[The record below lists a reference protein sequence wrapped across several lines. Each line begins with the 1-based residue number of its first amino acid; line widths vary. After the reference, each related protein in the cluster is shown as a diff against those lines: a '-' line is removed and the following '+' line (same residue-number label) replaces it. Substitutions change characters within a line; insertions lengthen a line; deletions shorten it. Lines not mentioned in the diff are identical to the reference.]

1 MQIDA
6 LLKDFVVKADLEDF
20 IFLGITNKNVLYFR
34 VMHLGERLI
43 GGLAQG
49 ILEDEAVAT
58 AVDNMIVA
66 LQIAKKKAKEAD
78 DSDAEENAA
87 PARTARAS
95 QSCGVTRAGCGTS
108 GSRCGNCWI
117 RPIWLRRVCWIGV
130 TANRPP

>member
-49 ILEDEAVAT
+49 IVGDEAVAS
-58 AVDNMIVA
+58 AVDKIIVA
-66 LQIAKKKAKEAD
+66 LQIAKKAAKESVKD
-78 DSDAEENAA
+78 EW
-87 PARTARAS
+87 
-95 QSCGVTRAGCGTS
+95 VH
-108 GSRCGNCWI
+108 
-117 RPIWLRRVCWIGV
+117 
-130 TANRPP
+130 